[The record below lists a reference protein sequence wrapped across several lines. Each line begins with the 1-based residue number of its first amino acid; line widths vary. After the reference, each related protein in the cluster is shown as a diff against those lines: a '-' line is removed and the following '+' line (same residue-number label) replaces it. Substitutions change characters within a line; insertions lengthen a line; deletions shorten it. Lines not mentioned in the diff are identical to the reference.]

1 MDAARSS
8 IAVIGA
14 GFSGL
19 MCAIQLLLKSANDGP
34 RIHLIEQNPSFGV
47 GAAYATGSGRHLLN
61 TRAGNMSVFPDD
73 PDHFLD
79 WLRNRPDTS
88 ALDGASFV
96 TRRTYGNYLQ
106 SLLRDVACS
115 ERAAGR
121 LYLVPDTAQALKRVG
136 ERFAIS
142 LGVGKE
148 LTVDAAILA
157 TGNPSPQHPAVAHTA
172 FFDSPRYI
180 DNPWNPMAFA
190 AVEPDDT
197 VLMLGTGLTM
207 VDVALLLRSRG
218 HCGPLL
224 ALSRRGKVPRSHAAP
239 GQAPN
244 IVLPP
249 LAAHL
254 SQALRAVRTA
264 VRETERQGGTWQQ
277 VMDALRPATS
287 RTWQDLPLPV
297 RQRFLRHLR
306 PWWDIH
312 RHRLAPEVA
321 RRLGALLRDGD
332 LTICRG
338 RLTSASLE
346 ETADGF
352 PAHARWRPV
361 GDTLVYRVG
370 VHHVVNCM
378 GPGGDPAQSRS
389 PLFQNLLAAGL
400 ARPDALRIGLDVD
413 RSGRLIGREG
423 AVADQL
429 FAVGPPTR
437 GIFWES
443 TAVPDIRRHAAVV
456 ASSALAAVART
467 PYRPSTDMALA
478 GVLS

>member
-1 MDAARSS
+1 MGAFQPS

-19 MCAIQLLLKSANDGP
+19 MCAIHLLLKSGKHGP
-34 RIHLIEQNPSFGV
+34 RVYLIEQNPTFGV

-61 TRAGNMSVFPDD
+61 TRAANMSVFPED
-73 PDHFLD
+73 PDHFID
-79 WLRNRPDTS
+79 WLRSRPDTF

-96 TRRTYGNYLQ
+96 TRRIYGNYLQ

-121 LYLVPDTAQALKRVG
+121 LYLVPDTATALKRMG

-148 LTVDAAILA
+148 LTVDAVILA
-157 TGNPSPQHPAVAHTA
+157 TGNPSPQPPTVAHTP
-172 FFDSPRYI
+172 FVDSDRYI
-180 DNPWNPMAFA
+180 DNPWNPNALD
-190 AVEPDDT
+190 AVDPEDT

-207 VDVALLLRSRG
+207 VDVALLLRSRD
-218 HCGPLL
+218 HRGPLL

-239 GQAPN
+239 GPAPN
-244 IVLPP
+244 IVLPQLSP
-249 LAAHL
+249 HL
-254 SQALRAVRTA
+254 SQALRAVRAA
-264 VRETERQGGTWQQ
+264 VREAERRGGTWQQ

-287 RTWQDLPLPV
+287 RTWQALPLPV
-297 RQRFLRHLR
+297 KQRFLRHVR

-312 RHRLAPEVA
+312 RHRLAPEVE
-321 RRLGALLRDGD
+321 RRLSALLRDGD

-338 RLTSASLE
+338 RLLSACLE
-346 ETADGF
+346 ETEGGF
-352 PAHARWRPV
+352 PANARWRPV
-361 GDTLVYRVG
+361 GDTLVYRMG
-370 VHHVVNCM
+370 VHHIVNCM
-378 GPGGDPAQSRS
+378 GPGGDPGRSRS
-389 PLFQNLLAAGL
+389 PLFQNLLATGL
-400 ARPDALRIGLDVD
+400 ARPDALRLGLDVD
-413 RSGRLIGREG
+413 ISGRLLGRDG
-423 AVADQL
+423 AVAGQL

-456 ASSALAAVART
+456 AASALAALGTISPKPAE
-467 PYRPSTDMALA
+467 DIALA
-478 GVLS
+478 GALL